1 MQVEGPMNYKH
12 GFALLANARAF
23 LESATEYVGRNE
35 VDEKRFAVLHLVT
48 ALELLLKARL
58 AMNDPRLLVSHGK
71 PVTDDAF
78 ERGDFHSV
86 GMERAIE
93 LMTNAGVLNLSDR
106 QLRQLATLRAM
117 RNRVT
122 HFVDAASAV
131 ETRSALGAG
140 LHLFIEIHNAE
151 FSDDDVYRAKPM
163 GEITEELS
171 RCDEFVKE
179 RLEHLSARLQSAV
192 RPRTHWFDECSN
204 CLQDATVI
212 IDENVNCLFCGTTST
227 IRDHAECISDDSK
240 VESCPAC
247 SRASVA
253 CHRWPTGEPTYECI
267 CCGHLKGRAIQW
279 QDASG
284 LISRLKEPK

>member
-1 MQVEGPMNYKH
+1 MNYKH

-23 LESATEYVGRNE
+23 LESATEYVGRNN

-48 ALELLLKARL
+48 ALELLLKAKL
-58 AMNDPRLLVSHGK
+58 AMSDPRLLMSRGK
-71 PVTDDAF
+71 AVTDDAF

-93 LMTNAGVLNLSDR
+93 LMTDAGLLQLSDR
-106 QLRQLATLRAM
+106 QLRQLATLRGM

-131 ETRSALGAG
+131 ETRAALGAG

-163 GEITEELS
+163 REVTEELS
-171 RCDEFVKE
+171 RCDEFVKA
-179 RLEHLSARLQSAV
+179 RLEHLSASLQSAV
-192 RPRTHWFDECSN
+192 RPRTHWFSECSN

-212 IDENVNCLFCGTTST
+212 IGENVESLFCGTTST
-227 IRDHAECISDDSK
+227 IRDHAECISEDSN
-240 VESCPAC
+240 VESCPEC
-247 SRASVA
+247 GRASVA
-253 CHRWPTGEPTYECI
+253 CRRWRAGELTYECI
-267 CCGHLKGRAIQW
+267 CCGHFQGGEIQER
-279 QDASG
+279 DASG
-284 LISRLKEPK
+284 